1 MYGDDGGC
9 GGGNGSGGDVFGGI
23 SDCGGSCSHHI

>member
-9 GGGNGSGGDVFGGI
+9 GGGNGSGDVFGGI
-23 SDCGGSCSHHI
+23 SDCGGSCSHHIL